1 VSDGYRID
9 VTQDQR
15 GGLHYRFAV
24 YRVDTG
30 DLVKMSGPRYMTA
43 AGARRRGAKWLAKQ
57 IRKGRLL

>member
-1 VSDGYRID
+1 MNDRYRID

-15 GGLHYRFAV
+15 GGPHYRFAV

-30 DLVKMSGPRYMTA
+30 DLVKMSGPRYMTPG
-43 AGARRRGAKWLAKQ
+43 GARRRGAKWLEKQ